1 MYTHFHSQEHNGD
14 AYGAATDTLDL
25 SSAVSAV
32 GRLCSDAVEMHEQ
45 IDRLQLLLDNKDVQ
59 LEHLDEKLAAIAG
72 GGDDDDDAKNST
84 SAAASVIARAAVC
97 TQTQG
102 SSLSARCDACSR
114 LLEAAATI
122 NDEMNALGL
131 VDRADVGPPGQ
142 SPFQCT
148 ELCERYLRSAAN
160 GIRILASAK
169 ASWQAERDSSRKDKL
184 AADERAAAALARAEH
199 LETELTSVL
208 AQHKQALAAL
218 TKQTEESIAQLKSD
232 HAAAT
237 AAAAA
242 DAEAAARVVALKHA
256 EELQSTRE
264 QAAVHVARLTKE
276 LLDANELSGACFHS
290 VNRCRSRW
298 YRCESVADID
308 SRENPI

>member
-1 MYTHFHSQEHNGD
+1 
-14 AYGAATDTLDL
+14 
-25 SSAVSAV
+25 
-32 GRLCSDAVEMHEQ
+32 MHGQ

-72 GGDDDDDAKNST
+72 GGDDGDDIKTST
-84 SAAASVIARAAVC
+84 SRAKSGIARVAVC

-114 LLEAAATI
+114 LLAAAATI

-184 AADERAAAALARAEH
+184 AADERAAAALARAEQ
-199 LETELTSVL
+199 LETELTSVV
-208 AQHKQALAAL
+208 AQHKEALAAL
-218 TKQTEESIAQLKSD
+218 TRQTEASIAQLKKD

-242 DAEAAARVVALKHA
+242 DAEAAARVVALRHT

-276 LLDANELSGACFHS
+276 LLDANELSGAF
-290 VNRCRSRW
+290 V
-298 YRCESVADID
+298 
-308 SRENPI
+308 